1 VSDTTIS
8 FRISPASARR
18 AERRSRIVIEVR
30 LRWAQ
35 PYPRTGRVLY
45 APAIVGAIRAVMQCA
60 ARYCPARSR
69 VREYMPLQGRIARGA
84 GGEPTHVGGLQ
95 VQNRYSPAVRGCKL
109 LILKADLAERVGFE
123 PTCPCGQDAFEAP
136 PLRPLRYLSVITS
149 LGGGPFNIP
158 HLAARSRPASRP
170 SLRRS
175 LAAAGAFLL
184 RSRSASPTPLRR
196 SLCAARSVPF
206 AAGRRGGA
214 AQIPTSDCRFEG
226 FPPAL
231 ARA

>member
-1 VSDTTIS
+1 M
-8 FRISPASARR
+8 
-18 AERRSRIVIEVR
+18 IEVR

-136 PLRPLRYLSVITS
+136 PLRPLRYLSVITRSVGAPLTFPTS
-149 LGGGPFNIP
+149 LRARGPLRGLPSGARLRPQALSCFARGRLRRLP
-158 HLAARSRPASRP
+158 SGARSAQLAPFRSRRVAAVGPHKSRRRTAASRASLRP
-170 SLRRS
+170 SLAPETHLLS
-175 LAAAGAFLL
+175 SENAF
-184 RSRSASPTPLRR
+184 
-196 SLCAARSVPF
+196 
-206 AAGRRGGA
+206 
-214 AQIPTSDCRFEG
+214 
-226 FPPAL
+226 
-231 ARA
+231 